1 MLICGALFLLFFR
14 NTFHNAGNSAKNVTL
29 GVPRFEEL
37 INATKKLKT
46 PSLTVYSDAELIK
59 EKAWKIKTQIQRT
72 SVKELLIEY
81 TYDPVMTEQLVE
93 YLECPDNQRWDKEKM
108 PKHILK
114 CILDRKKMVQNDV
127 SLNDIVKSVRKLG
140 KQIVVAYYDDLI
152 GHVHLYVRAKQK
164 FFKYAKMVMDAT
176 IKGSQYIPK
185 VNIRTEGQEFV
196 IDTEGIDLDFLK
208 GLQSIDQKRTQ
219 CNDIFA
225 IRNSYGIEAAR
236 SALMKE
242 MNSVLAA
249 YGIYVNAR
257 HFMIM
262 IDWMTWSGNVN
273 ALTRHGVKKMM
284 DGSTPLKRATFEQPV
299 EIFHHAA
306 VKGLEDCLSGISEQ
320 LLLGQEPKCGSCH
333 NEVVVSDDYQKLWD
347 NDDWQ
352 PVVEK
357 DDLGDLFG
365 DWSGAADWES
375 HDTYAT
381 KIASGGGQQLQNSGW
396 EQQQHSVM
404 QQSMAMPGQQLNG
417 WEQQQSMAMPGQL
430 LNGWEQQQNLVMHG
444 QQLNGWEQQQNL
456 VMHAPQSPDYA
467 PQSPDYAP
475 QSPDYAPQSP
485 PVKRRK
491 ASPTSPA
498 YSPTSPAYSP
508 TSPVYSPTSPAYSPT
523 SPAYSPTS
531 PAYSP
536 TSPAY
541 SPTSPAYSPTS
552 PAYSPTSPAYSPT
565 APAYSPT
572 APAYSPTSPAYSPT
586 SPAYSPTA
594 PAYSPTS
601 PAYSPTS
608 ESKNCKRKLPENPLN
623 MEKDV
628 SSSKR
633 KKGNSK

>member
-1 MLICGALFLLFFR
+1 MLFLFLWRSLLLLLICGALFLFDVR

-46 PSLTVYSDAELIK
+46 PSLTVYSNAEMIK

-81 TYDPVMTEQLVE
+81 TYDPVMTKQLVE
-93 YLECPDNQRWDKEKM
+93 YLECPDNQRWDKKKM

-140 KQIVVAYYDDLI
+140 KQIVVAYCDDLI

-185 VNIRTEGQEFV
+185 VNIRTEGQGFV
-196 IDTEGIDLDFLK
+196 IDTEGVDLDFLK

-365 DWSGAADWES
+365 DWSGATDWES

-381 KIASGGGQQLQNSGW
+381 KIASGGGQELQNSGW

-417 WEQQQSMAMPGQL
+417 WEQQQH
-430 LNGWEQQQNLVMHG
+430 LVMPC

-456 VMHAPQSPDYA
+456 VTHAPQSPDYAPQSPDYA

-491 ASPTSPA
+491 A
-498 YSPTSPAYSP
+498 
-508 TSPVYSPTSPAYSPT
+508 
-523 SPAYSPTS
+523 
-531 PAYSP
+531 
-536 TSPAY
+536 
-541 SPTSPAYSPTS
+541 
-552 PAYSPTSPAYSPT
+552 SPTSPAYSPT

-608 ESKNCKRKLPENPLN
+608 PAYSPTSPAYSPTSPAYSPTSESKNCKRKLPEYPLN
-623 MEKDV
+623 IEKDV